1 MRGNE
6 YLYEFRLGSKKPT
19 RPVRLGEPDEAKW
32 SEVE

>member
-19 RPVRLGEPDEAKW
+19 RPVRLGEPDEVEGK
-32 SEVE
+32 EVK